1 MIEDSIAEDRKKLS
15 YRLLESALGI
25 ATILF
30 LLAMIILSIL
40 DPILA
45 SILLIVYSFF
55 WVLKYSLNAI
65 YTIYTYKELRR
76 WEKFDWDLVKTNFDS
91 KSFDKIDLQL
101 SKFQSQFNTL
111 DWSKKIQIDRDNIK
125 SLVGSDFENPFE
137 LYHVAI
143 FSIYNESIDVIKKSL
158 INIFESK
165 YSLDK
170 VMVVITQEERIGK
183 VHIEDLIDEINQIDW
198 INFNTLQENDLE
210 TVYNSNFENLKY
222 FNKDF
227 SKIKLKSDKLNL
239 FFTRHPDGLIG
250 EIKGKASNEDW
261 GARQASLVVK
271 SKEIPSNKV
280 LVTSLD
286 ADSHV
291 GEYFFHNL
299 SYRYAL
305 CQNKDNVGFQPI
317 HVYSNNFFETGF
329 FQRQVAT
336 TNTLTNMMY
345 LTITD
350 ETHFFA
356 IYSTPL
362 HTLQKVNFWVRE
374 VIGED
379 YMLYAK
385 CLAYFKGDFN
395 VVSFYGVF
403 EGDAVEADDYLEA
416 IINQYKQLQRWTW
429 GGVESFPYIFKK
441 FFMEEHT
448 KSVPITKKINYVSRL
463 FNEHFFWASTPLTLS
478 VGMILPQLFN
488 GEQFG
493 QEPIAQSLAVFS
505 QYFVWISFVFVI
517 VFGYIT
523 FRYISYKANKNQR
536 ATWYQNLLIT
546 SQFILMPFIFGLMAI
561 PAIDSQIRGIR
572 GKYLGYWV
580 TPKK

>member
-1 MIEDSIAEDRKKLS
+1 MIENSIAEDRKKLS
-15 YRLLESALGI
+15 YRILEAALGLT
-25 ATILF
+25 TISF
-30 LLAMIILSIL
+30 LGAMIILSIFN
-40 DPILA
+40 PILA

-55 WVLKYSLNAI
+55 WVLKYSLNSI

-76 WEKFDWDLVKTNFDS
+76 WEKFNW
-91 KSFDKIDLQL
+91 DKIESLFAKKDFDAIDLAL
-101 SKFQSQFNTL
+101 SHFQNKHNTL
-111 DWSKKIQIDRDNIK
+111 DWVKKIKSDRAAIK
-125 SLVGSDFENPFE
+125 KLKGTDFENPFG
-137 LYHVAI
+137 LYHIAI

-158 INIFESK
+158 INLYEAK
-165 YSLDK
+165 YPLDK
-170 VMVVITQEERIGK
+170 ILVVITQEERIGK
-183 VHIEDLIDEINQIDW
+183 LHIENLIEEIKKIDW
-198 INFNTLQENDLE
+198 ISYNTLQENDLE
-210 TVYNSNFENLKY
+210 IVYNSDFENLKY
-222 FNKDF
+222 SNKDF
-227 SKIKLKSDKLNL
+227 SNTKLSETKLNL
-239 FFTRHPDGLIG
+239 FFTRHPDGLVG

-261 GARQASLVVK
+261 GARQASLVTK
-271 SKEIPSNKV
+271 SRNIDSDKV

-291 GEYFFHNL
+291 GEHFFHNL
-299 SYRYAL
+299 SFRYCL
-305 CQNKDNVGFQPI
+305 VPNRDNVGFQPV
-317 HVYSNNFFETGF
+317 HVYSNNFFDTGF

-385 CLAYFKGDFN
+385 CLAYFKGKFE
-395 VVSFYGVF
+395 VVPFYGVF
-403 EGDAVEADDYLEA
+403 EGDAVEADDYVEA

-441 FFMEEHT
+441 FFMDEHT
-448 KSVPITKKINYVSRL
+448 KDVSFSKKVNYVSRL

-478 VGMILPQLFN
+478 IGMILPQFFN
-488 GEQFG
+488 GEKFR
-493 QEPIAQSLAVFS
+493 QEPIAQNLSIFS

-517 VFGYIT
+517 IFGYIT
-523 FRYISYKANKNQR
+523 FRYISYKATKNKH
-536 ATWYQNLLIT
+536 ASWYQNLLIT